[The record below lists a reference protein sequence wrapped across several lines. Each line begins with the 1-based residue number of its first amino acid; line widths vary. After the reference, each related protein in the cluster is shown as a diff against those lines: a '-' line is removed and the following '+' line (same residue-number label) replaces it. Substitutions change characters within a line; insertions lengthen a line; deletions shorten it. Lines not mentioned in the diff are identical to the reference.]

1 MTFGQYKYTS
11 AVSRIWLEIE
21 LVCDDP
27 RNTMLMMPSS
37 LSHYCLEGEAQGR
50 DEKVGKYCEDGLGY
64 GDYEVRVSRVWEETG
79 GKC

>member
-1 MTFGQYKYTS
+1 
-11 AVSRIWLEIE
+11 
-21 LVCDDP
+21 
-27 RNTMLMMPSS
+27 MLMMPSS